1 MTKLH
6 YYESLDIQNFLPCE
20 TPDAW
25 VAKALKNLEILLID
39 HAHCEKKAASAAMSF
54 MYRHND
60 KMDILMRMS
69 KIAREELGH
78 FEQVLAIMKKRG
90 IEYRYLS
97 ASRYAEGLRK
107 GLRET
112 KQDKFIDALIIGAF
126 VEARS
131 CERFEKIAPHLD
143 DELAKFYQGLLASEK
158 RHFTIYLKFAQTYSE
173 TDISEQVENIVRL
186 EKQLIETPD
195 NEFRFHSGI

>member
-90 IEYRYLS
+90 IDIVTFRL
-97 ASRYAEGLRK
+97 LVMRK
-107 GLRET
+107 
-112 KQDKFIDALIIGAF
+112 D
-126 VEARS
+126 
-131 CERFEKIAPHLD
+131 FEKDCVKQSKIS
-143 DELAKFYQGLLASEK
+143 LLM
-158 RHFTIYLKFAQTYSE
+158 H
-173 TDISEQVENIVRL
+173 
-186 EKQLIETPD
+186 
-195 NEFRFHSGI
+195 

>member
-1 MTKLH
+1 MTKIP

-25 VAKALKNLEILLID
+25 IEKAIQNPEILLID

-69 KIAREELGH
+69 KIAREELRH
-78 FEQVLAIMKKRG
+78 FEQVLTIMKKRG

-107 GLRET
+107 GLRER

-143 DELAKFYQGLLASEK
+143 GELAKFYQGLLASEK
-158 RHFTIYLKFAQTYSE
+158 RHFTIYLKFAQKYSDI
-173 TDISEQVENIVRL
+173 DISEQVENIARL
-186 EKQLIETPD
+186 EKQLIESPD
-195 NEFRFHSGI
+195 TEFRFHSGV